1 MGQQVAVLLLLVTQL
16 IYFWLSRQVVA
27 LFSDTV
33 TVNLIHYFLIFQVN
47 VPTVKASKTLYYWF
61 LLNYC
66 ILMLYTIPVEKEW
79 LIKL

>member
-27 LFSDTV
+27 LFADTV

-47 VPTVKASKTLYYWF
+47 VLTVKASKTLYYWF
-61 LLNYC
+61 LLNCC
-66 ILMLYTIPVEKEW
+66 ILMLYPIPVEKEW